1 MFVILNIRS
10 EIISKIKNIF
20 YETYYIIKKN
30 EKLYTTYII
39 SLRDIS
45 EKLLL
50 II

>member
-1 MFVILNIRS
+1 MKHY
-10 EIISKIKNIF
+10 IIK
-20 YETYYIIKKN
+20 TLYYIIKKN

>member
-1 MFVILNIRS
+1 MFVILNIKS

-30 EKLYTTYII
+30 EKL

-50 II
+50 IV